1 MSLGRDVYVRG
12 KRQACATSRGSQCP
26 EGKEVDIHDET
37 HGDSHGDGLGEY
49 NADDDGCLAL
59 FAQPGLLSLI
69 SCWPQPRCLM
79 MMMTLRRNTN
89 KGVGKVKV
97 IMLMIIM
104 KTYQVPCSQ
113 GQKSTLVLHLLKKR
127 PEAFSYCCWRR

>member
-1 MSLGRDVYVRG
+1 MSLM
-12 KRQACATSRGSQCP
+12 
-26 EGKEVDIHDET
+26 
-37 HGDSHGDGLGEY
+37 
-49 NADDDGCLAL
+49 
-59 FAQPGLLSLI
+59 
-69 SCWPQPRCLM
+69 SCWPQPICLM

-89 KGVGKVKV
+89 KAKGVGKVKV

>member
-1 MSLGRDVYVRG
+1 
-12 KRQACATSRGSQCP
+12 
-26 EGKEVDIHDET
+26 
-37 HGDSHGDGLGEY
+37 
-49 NADDDGCLAL
+49 
-59 FAQPGLLSLI
+59 
-69 SCWPQPRCLM
+69 M
-79 MMMTLRRNTN
+79 MIMTLRRNTN

-127 PEAFSYCCWRR
+127 PEAIFILQLEEINMVYSRLELFLPMKNAVKYSSF